1 MADPWVAAGAATPGR
16 LRLWHTAGVLAT
28 LPVAAPE
35 QTGFSF
41 TNLLILAVVIAVFY
55 PVQKKIREVASRR
68 RRERWAREDLEAQ
81 QQFDRRDSGESGGSG
96 GSGSL

>member
-1 MADPWVAAGAATPGR
+1 MTPDAAAGAATPGR

-41 TNLLILAVVIAVFY
+41 TNLLILAVVIAVLY
-55 PVQKKIREVASRR
+55 PVQKKIRETASRR
-68 RRERWAREDLEAQ
+68 RRERWAEEDRAAEQLR
-81 QQFDRRDSGESGGSG
+81 RRDRDDSPGQGRDTP
-96 GSGSL
+96 